1 MSDYSSNFP
10 TQSPTFAF
18 DAKAGKLDSRI
29 SFSRADSTP
38 SAVHYWSNEKHLSS
52 LNLLTNSEDFSAWT
66 KTAYVSVSANAAASP
81 NGTTTADK
89 ITVSSTS
96 NYPWTYQASGVTSG
110 ASDTVVFSVYLKM
123 DGWRYVL
130 LSPSNQS
137 GEGVWFDLQSGAVGT
152 ESAGST
158 GTITAI
164 GSAGWYRCSVER
176 TGSMTVQALVA
187 LVDADN
193 SQTGTA
199 GGTNGV
205 LVWGGQLTD
214 QFSGVTA
221 YNSTATQIHREYSST
236 LKSVSTSGQPRFE
249 YDPADGQSE
258 GLLIEAQATNLQRY
272 GSDFASWLSK
282 ANLVTHSNQA
292 IAPNGELEADSLV
305 PTTGNTYH
313 YIYDGQASVASGTTY
328 TFSVYLKS
336 AGYRY
341 AQLLALSSLQSSGH
355 VTYDLEAGTLSA
367 SGAHTGTIE
376 SVGNGWFRASAT
388 VTATSTTTSG
398 FLIAGADSLSN
409 GRNPQTNGNAY
420 DGWLCWGAQLE
431 ANSSAS
437 SLVNSG
443 TSSSGVTRAADSCSV
458 ADFGF
463 TGGPVSVIATANMT
477 SPATD
482 TSQKSVFELGDG
494 TSDNR
499 IWVYNNFGKADSL
512 YVRADGVTGMFEAGT
527 ITTAADFAVA
537 VRVDT
542 NNAGRSTNGGS
553 VTSDTSVVMPSGLD
567 TLYIGRSK
575 STSVNAL
582 NGHIKRLSL
591 YSVALSDVELQ
602 SLTSNP

>member
-29 SFSRADSTP
+29 SYSRSSSGTAFSS
-38 SAVHYWSNEKHLSS
+38 EKHLSS

-81 NGTTTADK
+81 SGTTTADK

-96 NYPWTYQASGVTSG
+96 IYPWTYQAIGVTSG

-130 LSPSNQS
+130 LAPSNQS

-164 GSAGWYRCSVER
+164 GSSGWYRCSVER
-176 TGSMTVQALVA
+176 TGSMTAQALVS

-214 QFSGVTA
+214 QFSEVTN
-221 YNSTATQIHREYSST
+221 YNATTTQIHREFAPT
-236 LKSVSTSGQPRFE
+236 LKTSAANEPRFE
-249 YDPADGQSE
+249 YAADGQSVAK
-258 GLLIEAQATNLQRY
+258 GLLIEAQKSNLALNSNDFTNATWNKQRVTVTP
-272 GSDFASWLSK
+272 SAS
-282 ANLVTHSNQA
+282 
-292 IAPNGELEADSLV
+292 IGP
-305 PTTGNTYH
+305 
-313 YIYDGQASVASGTTY
+313 DGQ
-328 TFSVYLKS
+328 
-336 AGYRY
+336 
-341 AQLLALSSLQSSGH
+341 
-355 VTYDLEAGTLSA
+355 LSA
-367 SGAHTGTIE
+367 SLIAENTDTTTIHFMLPTAAITSGYSVGTDKSTH
-376 SVGNGWFRASAT
+376 SVFAKYAGRNLRMTDGYNPADGGSTIFDLQNGTVVSGGGSIQSCGNGWYRCSVTMTMSASTLLLPYIQLVDGTTWPNASDAGDGYSGILLFGCQTEQQSMSSYITTGSST
-388 VTATSTTTSG
+388 VTKS
-398 FLIAGADSLSN
+398 
-409 GRNPQTNGNAY
+409 
-420 DGWLCWGAQLE
+420 
-431 ANSSAS
+431 
-437 SLVNSG
+437 
-443 TSSSGVTRAADSCSV
+443 ADSCSV
-458 ADFGF
+458 ADFGY
-463 TGGPVSVIATANMT
+463 TGGPVSVIAEANMT
-477 SPATD
+477 SPTTE

-527 ITTAADFAVA
+527 VTTDDDFAVA